1 MFQHFILVASSYAEG
16 VRVGYHL
23 VYEGKIPEN
32 VIEEKMKK
40 ISDIKRT
47 DIGVHSF
54 VTTSEEWESVVELD
68 SFFGDVVICPDF
80 DGFMEVL
87 ESDLE
92 IKAVDVAKFF
102 LAMKSFSHLQVQKLV
117 YLAYEKYLLKYD
129 EKLFKERIVAYKYG
143 PVVEEVYCIFK
154 KYGSKT
160 IEIDDE
166 TEYILEDIHLPQA
179 LGRMLLLKDAEK
191 VVPILLDVI
200 KEYGNLSA
208 SELVKL
214 THSDGG
220 PWYTVYEPN
229 MNCEIT
235 DDVIKEKAAFEI
247 M

>member
-1 MFQHFILVASSYAEG
+1 MFQHFILVASSYAKG

-32 VIEEKMKK
+32 IIKEKMKK
-40 ISDIKRT
+40 ISSIKRT
-47 DIGVHSF
+47 DIGIHSF
-54 VTTSEEWESVVELD
+54 VTTSEKWESVIELD
-68 SFFGDVVICPDF
+68 SFFGDVVICQDF
-80 DGFMEVL
+80 DNFMEVL

-92 IKAVDVAKFF
+92 VKAVDVAKFF

-117 YLAYEKYLLKYD
+117 YLAYEKYLLKHG

-143 PVVEEVYCIFK
+143 PVVEEVYYIFK

-166 TEYILEDIHLPQA
+166 TEYLLKDVHLPQA

-191 VVPILLDVI
+191 VVPILLGVI

-214 THSDGG
+214 THSVGG
-220 PWYTVYEPN
+220 PWDTVFKPY
-229 MNCEIT
+229 MNCIIT
-235 DDVIKEKAAFEI
+235 DEIIISHAIHEKL
-247 M
+247 